1 MSQLRKIQKQAP
13 NVFKNLDERSGV
25 VLQPAVD
32 VTEFKIEQL
41 NPETGEV
48 DDTLI
53 LRGTHLPFQPL
64 EFITTQE
71 VMKYYYPGGPPE
83 RRPTVQ
89 IIGSMDEDVVLSG
102 RLKATKLKNISQKDE
117 PLIIAQIM
125 ERFVREG
132 KPCKIQVGFYIKFV
146 VLKDIKITYRT
157 NNDIM
162 YALTLAILGNENPI
176 TGDSIKEQEEISD
189 KVFESE
195 SEQDISVQVQ
205 ELQDEFVA
213 LKEEMKTFG
222 YDYPIKRGGI
232 LGFIDT
238 LFDTVDQVER
248 IINEADEAINSIID
262 EIERNVQRLT
272 KALGTVRRLRSR
284 LYRVQTR
291 LYGSYLTVKNA
302 TFPNGSST
310 VRQSQSALTIG
321 NSLQQF
327 IANLHLSLKKEE
339 DALTVEAVSFIKRT
353 YVVKEGDTW
362 QTIAVTFYNSPDRWQ
377 EIEQLNEGPLTTN
390 RIIIIPN

>member
-1 MSQLRKIQKQAP
+1 MSQLRKIRNQSP
-13 NVFKNLDERSGV
+13 NVFKDLDERSDIS
-25 VLQPAVD
+25 LQPSVD
-32 VTEFKIEQL
+32 VTELKIEQL
-41 NPETGEV
+41 NPETGDVE
-48 DDTLI
+48 DSLI

-64 EFITTQE
+64 EFITSQE
-71 VMKYYYPGGPPE
+71 IMKYYYPGGPPE

-89 IIGSMDEDVVLSG
+89 IIGSMDEDVVLTG

-117 PLIIAQIM
+117 PLIIAQIL

-157 NNDIM
+157 NSDIT
-162 YALTLAILGNENPI
+162 YALTIAVLGNENPI
-176 TGDSIKEQEEISD
+176 TGDATKEQEEISD
-189 KVFESE
+189 KVFEAE
-195 SEQDISVQVQ
+195 SEQDISAQVEALQQ
-205 ELQDEFVA
+205 EFIA

-248 IINEADEAINSIID
+248 IINEADEAINSIVD
-262 EIERNVQRLT
+262 EIERNVQRLE
-272 KALGTVRRLRSR
+272 KALGTVRRIRSR
-284 LYRVQTR
+284 LYRIQTR
-291 LYGSYLTVKNA
+291 LYGSYLSIKNA
-302 TFPNGSST
+302 TFPNGSNT
-310 VRQSQSALTIG
+310 VRQAQSALIIG

-327 IANLHLSLKKEE
+327 ISNLHLSLKKEE

-353 YVVKEGDTW
+353 YVVKDDDTW

-377 EIEQLNEGPLTTN
+377 EIEQLNPGPLTAN
-390 RIIIIPN
+390 RIILIPN

>member
-1 MSQLRKIQKQAP
+1 MSQLRKIRNQTA
-13 NVFKNLDERSGV
+13 NIFKSLDERVAV
-25 VLQPAVD
+25 VLQPGVD

-41 NPETGEV
+41 NNETGDV
-48 DDTLI
+48 DDVLI

-64 EFITTQE
+64 EFITSQE

-83 RRPTVQ
+83 RRPTIQ
-89 IIGSMDEDVVLSG
+89 IIGSMDEDVVING
-102 RLKATKLKNISQKDE
+102 RLKATKLKNLSQKDE

-157 NNDIM
+157 NNDIL

-189 KVFESE
+189 KVFEAE
-195 SEQDISVQVQ
+195 SEQDISVQV
-205 ELQDEFVA
+205 ETLQQEFVA
-213 LKEEMKTFG
+213 LKEEMRGFG

-238 LFDTVDQVER
+238 LFDSVDRTER
-248 IINEADEAINSIID
+248 IINEANEVVNDVVNEVD
-262 EIERNVQRLT
+262 RNVQRLD

-284 LYRVQTR
+284 LYKVQTD

-302 TFPNGSST
+302 TFPNGANSA
-310 VRQSQSALTIG
+310 RQAQSALTIG
-321 NSLQQF
+321 NTLQQF
-327 IANLHLSLKKEE
+327 IADLHLSLKKEE

-377 EIEQLNEGPLTTN
+377 EIEQLNEGPLTAN